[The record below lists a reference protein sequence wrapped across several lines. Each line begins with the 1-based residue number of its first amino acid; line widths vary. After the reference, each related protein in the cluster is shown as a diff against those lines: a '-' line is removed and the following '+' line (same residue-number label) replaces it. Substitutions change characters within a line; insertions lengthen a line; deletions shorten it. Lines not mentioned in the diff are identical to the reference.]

1 MSDHYHDPSDTK
13 LLRDMRT
20 LAPADFE
27 AWLAAAGCHSV
38 QVDVMPNLLP
48 AADDLCWNLVVG
60 TGLHSVLDGLDE
72 PAVEALRR
80 DLLTEITER
89 GLHTI
94 DATTLVG
101 TATVRRPPATV

>member
-1 MSDHYHDPSDTK
+1 M
-13 LLRDMRT
+13 
-20 LAPADFE
+20 
-27 AWLAAAGCHSV
+27 G
-38 QVDVMPNLLP
+38 MP
-48 AADDLCWNLVVG
+48 LVVG

-101 TATVRRPPATV
+101 TATVRRPPANV